1 MLLPS
6 VAAIIECQTD
16 QKARVLQDIRFII
29 TKHGGTITPTSYL
42 FEKKGRIVF
51 QKREGTSADDILDDA
66 VEAGALDVDMND
78 DGQIVIDTDP
88 SEVSAVAR
96 KLVDAFGFSIQKS
109 GMVHVPK
116 TETAVHVRDEFV
128 PELENVISLIEEEP
142 SVQGVYINTA

>member
-1 MLLPS
+1 MLPS
-6 VAAIIECQTD
+6 SVGAIIECQTD
-16 QKARVLQDIRFII
+16 QKARVLQHIRLII

-109 GMVHVPK
+109 SMVHVPK

-142 SVQGVYINTA
+142 SVQGVYINIA